1 MTARNPT
8 PLAVT
13 VYTPESSLASPN
25 RMLKDMFR
33 DLLASRELAWRLAI
47 RDISAMYRQSFL
59 GLLWALIL
67 PLANTSVWIFLSSS
81 GIVTMRDT
89 DLPYPVY
96 VFVGTMLWAIFMDA
110 VNSPL
115 QVTTAA
121 KPMLARI
128 NFPRE
133 SLVLSGIYQSLF
145 NASIKVLLLLVALAI
160 TGIQA
165 GLSLVLFPF
174 GVLSLILAG
183 TMIGVMLAPVGLLYT
198 DVGRALPIL
207 MQFLMYL
214 TPVVFPIP
222 EEGWSAVVFQANPLT
237 YLIETTRQWLTG
249 MPVDQLGYFMLF
261 NGLSLLLLLVFWGI
275 YRLAMP
281 ILIERMSA

>member
-1 MTARNPT
+1 MTPPNPT
-8 PLAVT
+8 QLAVT
-13 VYTPESSLASPN
+13 IYTPESSLAKPS
-25 RMLKDMFR
+25 RMLLDMFR
-33 DLLASRELAWRLAI
+33 DLLASRELAWRLAV

-67 PLANTSVWIFLSSS
+67 PLANTLVWIFLSSS
-81 GIVTMRDT
+81 GIVTVRNT
-89 DLPYPVY
+89 DLPYPMY

-133 SLVLSGIYQSLF
+133 SLVLAGIYQSLF
-145 NASIKVLLLLVALAI
+145 NASIKIVLLLVTLAVI
-160 TGIQA
+160 
-165 GLSLVLFPF
+165 GLNPGWSLVLFPV
-174 GVLSLILAG
+174 GLLSLILAG
-183 TMIGVMLAPVGLLYT
+183 TMIGLMLVPVGLLYT
-198 DVGRALPIL
+198 DVGRALPLL

-237 YLIETTRQWLTG
+237 PLIETTRQWLTG
-249 MPVDQLGYFMLF
+249 MPVDQLGYFMLV
-261 NGLSLLLLLVFWGI
+261 NGFTALLLLVFWGI

-281 ILIERMSA
+281 LLIERMSA